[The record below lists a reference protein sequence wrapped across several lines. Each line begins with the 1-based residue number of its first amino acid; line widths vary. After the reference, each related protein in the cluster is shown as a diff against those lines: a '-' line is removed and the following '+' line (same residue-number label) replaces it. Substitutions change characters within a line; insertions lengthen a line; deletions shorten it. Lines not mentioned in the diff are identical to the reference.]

1 VGRGAG
7 RRPGGLT
14 TEAGESNVKRAL
26 KWVTD
31 RLTREPGARRGDLI
45 DQASR
50 EFDLTPLEAEFLY
63 RQLTETRKKPD
74 TAP

>member
-1 VGRGAG
+1 VLQRLA
-7 RRPGGLT
+7 
-14 TEAGESNVKRAL
+14 ES
-26 KWVTD
+26 
-31 RLTREPGARRGDLI
+31 PGAKRSDLI

-63 RQLTETRKKPD
+63 RQLTDALRKPG

>member
-1 VGRGAG
+1 V
-7 RRPGGLT
+7 LQ
-14 TEAGESNVKRAL
+14 
-26 KWVTD
+26 
-31 RLTREPGARRGDLI
+31 RLADDPGARRSVLI

-63 RQLTETRKKPD
+63 RQLTEALRKPD